1 MSAMDK
7 NRAAVGGKVILQ
19 ASGYTEARNG
29 PFHEVSATPRTVR
42 YIRERIHM
50 QCR

>member
-7 NRAAVGGKVILQ
+7 NRAAAGGKAILQ

-29 PFHEVSATPRTVR
+29 FHEVSATPRTVR